1 MVKSASDVSKHDRV
15 QRIRH
20 DQIVRMRQ
28 EARMTFNE
36 LARREM
42 RVISRAQSIRFR
54 ALKWLVI
61 GAAFAFIWLW
71 QDPSTAALALF
82 VACFLGVCLH
92 FFLRWKTAGWT
103 KAWGPY
109 TPVSVD
115 GEKAGMTG
123 ASSHASDESV
133 PAVPSQA
140 HTFSSVV
147 IRAGRADDQ
156 ASVDDLIAGERVN
169 PNDNHAPNF
178 LLAIDS
184 AAVIGAA
191 QLRRHADGARELSTL
206 VVSANHRGS
215 GVSTVLVDAILANEA
230 GDVFVVTGRRLVGS
244 YQRRGFVS
252 AAFLRT
258 PRSIQVN
265 RVMGQIF
272 GSLNA
277 LAHGRSPQWLV
288 VLRRPARFGISRAAT
303 PIIQETYQ

>member
-1 MVKSASDVSKHDRV
+1 MSKHDRV

-28 EARMTFNE
+28 EAQMTFNE

-42 RVISRAQSIRFR
+42 RVISRAQSRRFR
-54 ALKWLVI
+54 AVKWLVI
-61 GAAFAFIWLW
+61 GAAFAFLWLR

-92 FFLRWKTAGWT
+92 VFLRWKTEGWT
-103 KAWGPY
+103 KAWGLY
-109 TPVSVD
+109 TPVPVD
-115 GEKAGMTG
+115 GEKAETTG
-123 ASSHASDESV
+123 ASSHASDEAV
-133 PAVPSQA
+133 PAVPSHALQA
-140 HTFSSVV
+140 HAFGSVV
-147 IRAGRADDQ
+147 IRAGRSDDQ

-184 AAVIGAA
+184 GAVIGAV
-191 QLRRHADGARELSTL
+191 QLRRHADGARELSSL
-206 VVSANHRGS
+206 VVRASHRGR

-230 GDVFVVTGRRLVGS
+230 GDVLVVTGRRRVGS
-244 YQRRGFVS
+244 YWRRGFVS

-277 LAHGRSPQWLV
+277 LAHGRSPQRLV
-288 VLRRPARFGISRAAT
+288 VLRRPARSGISRAAT
-303 PIIQETYQ
+303 PLTQET